1 MKKIIILFLALSF
14 NFSSAQFSA
23 FFSFQTDS
31 PESVVAVMD
40 NMMSSEVGKKIPAR
54 VSLFG
59 ISFAGYEKATH
70 MVSFDFPN
78 ANALQSFMMG
88 TASTP
93 EFLYFQSLGNK
104 ITKPINSILG
114 TPVIMNGDYTKDNVF
129 LFYYIMVDNPAL
141 YAKEWSS
148 FTKAYNKNGKIP
160 GSYGLGAN
168 ISGRDDS
175 SHLVWVGAKD
185 MVSLIDANKEMLS
198 SKAFG
203 EFNEKVKNIRKVSK
217 TMMIFRIK
225 SY

>member
-1 MKKIIILFLALSF
+1 
-14 NFSSAQFSA
+14 
-23 FFSFQTDS
+23 
-31 PESVVAVMD
+31 
-40 NMMSSEVGKKIPAR
+40 
-54 VSLFG
+54 
-59 ISFAGYEKATH
+59 

-217 TMMIFRIK
+217 TMMIYRIK